1 MNEMFETLLKL
12 IELHNDKFDYYA
24 DISTANIGIIV
35 DKALLGEIDDS
46 TLELK
51 KLLEDSIKDGIDYLP
66 KRYNYN
72 AKDIMGDINNILIDY
87 YDH

>member
-1 MNEMFETLLKL
+1 MNEMFETIFKL
-12 IELHNDKFDYYA
+12 IELHSDKFGYHA
-24 DISTANIGIIV
+24 DIATADIGMTV
-35 DKALLGEIDDS
+35 DKALFGHIDNDV
-46 TLELK
+46 LKLK